1 MFSTSLRAALIALAA
16 TVTAVSAA
24 PGLSLKVTGP
34 ATVDG
39 VENLKVVT
47 TLTNT
52 GDETLKLLNDPNGV
66 LDTLPTET
74 FTITND
80 SGASPDFI
88 GVRVKYSPTLAAT
101 LTDPWAATV
110 IEPGVSVSFTHDRE
124 CLAFMVHGQNGG

>member
-52 GDETLKLLNDPNGV
+52 GDETLKLLNDPRGA
-66 LDTLPTET
+66 LHTLPANT
-74 FTITND
+74 FAITND
-80 SGASPDFI
+80 SGASPSFT
-88 GVRVKYSPTLAAT
+88 GVKVKYSLTNAAK
-101 LTDPWAATV
+101 LTDPSVFTV
-110 IEPGVSVSFTHDRE
+110 LEPGKSVSVTHDRK
-124 CLAFMVHGQNGG
+124 CYLLL